1 MEFILATQYDGAI
14 LGPVARVLGAI
25 MNVIFDFCEVIG
37 IPNIGLAII
46 LFTIIIN
53 LLILPLTIKQQKFSK
68 MNAVMA
74 PELQKITAKYKGKT
88 DQDSMLKQQEEQRAV
103 YRKYGVSQTAGCLP
117 LLIQM
122 PILLALYR
130 VIYNIPGYVDS
141 IKSVLMTIVDSAIT
155 QGDFVSK
162 ISDLASANGMSVD
175 KYLLDGSTVESKN
188 YIVDLFYKFD
198 RTEWSQFTDIFP
210 NIASQVQPNID
221 KFLHMNSFLGGIN
234 LAEAPGFKISIALV
248 IPLLAWLTQW
258 LSTKLMTAVNTNP
271 NVEDNQMA
279 NTMKGMNNIMP
290 IMSAIFCI
298 TLPAALGIYW
308 IAGAVV
314 RITQQ
319 LGINAFMNKMTAED
333 IIAKNL
339 EKQNKKR
346 AKKGLPPLKSLA
358 DDKDSKK
365 SSLTSRF
372 AGQQQDTTNTPK
384 KNMPTKKSSRVDSSE
399 YYKGQNVKQGGI
411 ASKARMVTDHDQK
424 SVKKK

>member
-1 MEFILATQYDGAI
+1 MELILATQYDGAI
-14 LGPVARVLGAI
+14 LGPIAKLLGAI
-25 MNVIFDFCEVIG
+25 MNVIFNFCETIG

-46 LFTIIIN
+46 LFTIIVN
-53 LLILPLTIKQQKFSK
+53 LLLLPLTIKQQRFSK

-88 DQDSMLKQQEEQRAV
+88 DQDSMLKQQAEQRAV

-141 IKSVLMTIVDSAIT
+141 IRAVLMNIANTAIT
-155 QGDFVSK
+155 QNDFVSK

-175 KYLLDGSTVESKN
+175 DYLLDGSTSESMN

-198 RTEWSQFTDIFP
+198 KGEWEQFTQIFP
-210 NIASQVQPNID
+210 DITNRVQSDID
-221 KFLHMNSFLGGIN
+221 SLLNMNSFLGGIN
-234 LAEAPGFKISIALV
+234 LAEAPGFKLSIALI
-248 IPLLAWLTQW
+248 IPFFAWLTQW
-258 LSTKLMTAVNTNP
+258 LSARLMTAVNDNP
-271 NVEDNQMA
+271 QAADNQMA
-279 NTMKGMNNIMP
+279 STMKSMNNIMP
-290 IMSAIFCI
+290 IMSAVFCI
-298 TLPAALGIYW
+298 SLPAGLGVYW
-308 IAGAVV
+308 IASAVV
-314 RITQQ
+314 RIIQQ
-319 LGINAFMNKMTAED
+319 LGINVFMNKINAED

-346 AKKGLPPLKSLA
+346 AKQGLPPLRDLA

-365 SSLTSRF
+365 RSLTSRIT
-372 AGQQQDTTNTPK
+372 GQQQDAADTPK
-384 KNMPTKKSSRVDSSE
+384 KNMPSKRASHIDSSE
-399 YYKGQNVKQGGI
+399 YYKDQNVKQGGI
-411 ASKARMVTDHDQK
+411 ASKARMVTDYNQK

>member
-1 MEFILATQYDGAI
+1 
-14 LGPVARVLGAI
+14 
-25 MNVIFDFCEVIG
+25 
-37 IPNIGLAII
+37 
-46 LFTIIIN
+46 
-53 LLILPLTIKQQKFSK
+53 
-68 MNAVMA
+68 
-74 PELQKITAKYKGKT
+74 
-88 DQDSMLKQQEEQRAV
+88 
-103 YRKYGVSQTAGCLP
+103 
-117 LLIQM
+117 
-122 PILLALYR
+122 
-130 VIYNIPGYVDS
+130 
-141 IKSVLMTIVDSAIT
+141 
-155 QGDFVSK
+155 
-162 ISDLASANGMSVD
+162 
-175 KYLLDGSTVESKN
+175 
-188 YIVDLFYKFD
+188 
-198 RTEWSQFTDIFP
+198 
-210 NIASQVQPNID
+210 
-221 KFLHMNSFLGGIN
+221 MNSFLGGIN